1 MMARPTLLIA
11 EPEAANALSA
21 RKLVMETAKFNVVTS
36 HSGGETL
43 ELLGKFPELD
53 AVIVHSELPGANAT
67 DIFRKVK
74 EADRQKPT
82 ILLMSGVQRSRKD
95 ADHTLPSD
103 EPETLLQ
110 LLRQLFGD
118 PRQGEK

>member
-1 MMARPTLLIA
+1 MARPTLLIA

-103 EPETLLQ
+103 QPETLLQ

>member
-1 MMARPTLLIA
+1 MARPTLLIA

>member
-1 MMARPTLLIA
+1 
-11 EPEAANALSA
+11 
-21 RKLVMETAKFNVVTS
+21 METAKFNVVTS

-103 EPETLLQ
+103 QPETLLQ